1 MIYSDERRTSKVHGL
16 HLLREYRSRQLRIL
30 HIPQKS
36 SMVLLTHMQKTH
48 RKERNLLTMVDP
60 QKGGTVVPPC
70 DFHPISLK
78 TPVNTGVTEDIL
90 SGARPPPRATRVRI
104 YSCDETAG
112 VIQNEFSNPKNP

>member
-1 MIYSDERRTSKVHGL
+1 MIYSDERGTSKVHGL
-16 HLLREYRSRQLRIL
+16 HLLREYRNRQLRIL
-30 HIPQKS
+30 HIAQKS
-36 SMVLLTHMQKTH
+36 CMVLLTHMQKVH
-48 RKERNLLTMVDP
+48 RKERNLLTLVGP

-90 SGARPPPRATRVRI
+90 SGARPPPRDARVRL
-104 YSCDETAG
+104 SRCGNTSG